1 MLEKAGFD
9 GIWWSNPGRM
19 TKAGKLALTS
29 NAISVFDPAK
39 KVEID
44 MDLMR
49 EVGAHQV
56 KKPEKSTLETIVAA
70 M

>member
-1 MLEKAGFD
+1 MSTPFKLKYT
-9 GIWWSNPGRM
+9 N
-19 TKAGKLALTS
+19 GKKPDP
-29 NAISVFDPAK
+29 SVFPFKSPAK